1 MKKKKVL
8 FISSTGG
15 HLEELM
21 QLKTM
26 FDKYD
31 YYIVTE
37 KTKSNLGLREKYKGR
52 ISYLIYGSYSIPGVQ
67 KPVLKQMPP
76 GFPCPFSTHIKYI
89 QVRKNY
95 PCLLFFQNG
104 KSTAPHTQILLNDP
118 SSWKSPE
125 NVQCHF
131 LKEQTVPV
139 KEAVLFLKP
148 GSLAVIL
155 SSKSLF
161 HS

>member
-52 ISYLIYGSYSIPGVQ
+52 ISYLIYGSYSTLGKKIIY
-67 KPVLKQMPP
+67 
-76 GFPCPFSTHIKYI
+76 PFKLLLNSLISLFLFIKIRPKYI
-89 QVRKNY
+89 VTTGAHTAG
-95 PCLLFFQNG
+95 PMCCIG
-104 KSTAPHTQILLNDP
+104 KIF
-118 SSWKSPE
+118 K
-125 NVQCHF
+125 
-131 LKEQTVPV
+131 
-139 KEAVLFLKP
+139 
-148 GSLAVIL
+148 
-155 SSKSLF
+155 SKSIYIETF
-161 HS
+161 ANSKTKSKSGSIIYKFAD

>member
-1 MKKKKVL
+1 MKKKRVM

-52 ISYLIYGSYSIPGVQ
+52 ISYLIYGSYSTLGKKIIY
-67 KPVLKQMPP
+67 
-76 GFPCPFSTHIKYI
+76 PFKLLLNSLISLFLFIKIRPKYI
-89 QVRKNY
+89 VATGAHTAGPMCCIGKIFKSKIIYIETFANSKRK
-95 PCLLFFQNG
+95 
-104 KSTAPHTQILLNDP
+104 
-118 SSWKSPE
+118 
-125 NVQCHF
+125 
-131 LKEQTVPV
+131 
-139 KEAVLFLKP
+139 
-148 GSLAVIL
+148 
-155 SSKSLF
+155 SKSGSIIYKFADLF
-161 HS
+161 IVQWESMLELYPNAVYGGWIF